1 MQPWEA
7 SLRSLIL
14 VAMALLAL
22 SSGAALSEDMDQPEA
37 PFKSCPKGVRFKADE
52 SGVVVTVIRQGSDK
66 ACFSD
71 DCTHLQ
77 AATAAE
83 LVTKDGENGFIAGPM
98 LSYMFAVEPKVVKDF
113 KWRPAETTSTTFYA
127 VRTDDGGDVNFT
139 LQDIGCA
146 R

>member
-1 MQPWEA
+1 MR
-7 SLRSLIL
+7 LVIL
-14 VAMALLAL
+14 AAMAPLAL
-22 SSGAALSEDMDQPEA
+22 LSSVARSDALDQPEA
-37 PFKSCPKGVRFKADE
+37 LFKSCPKGVLFKADQ
-52 SGVVVTVIRQGSDK
+52 SGVVVTVIRQGSGK

-71 DCTHLQ
+71 DCSQLQ

-83 LVTKDGENGFIAGPM
+83 VVTKEGEHGFIAGPM
-98 LSYMFAVEPKVVKDF
+98 LSYMFAVEPKIVKDF
-113 KWRPAETTSTTFYA
+113 KWRPAETASTTFYT

>member
-1 MQPWEA
+1 
-7 SLRSLIL
+7 
-14 VAMALLAL
+14 MALFAL
-22 SSGAALSEDMDQPEA
+22 SCEEALSDDADQPEA
-37 PFKSCPKGVRFKADE
+37 LLKSCPKGVMFKAYE
-52 SGVVVTVIRQGSDK
+52 SGVVVTVIRQGSGK

-83 LVTKDGENGFIAGPM
+83 LVMKDGEHGFIAGPM

-113 KWRPAETTSTTFYA
+113 TWRPAETASTTFYT
-127 VRTDDGGDVNFT
+127 VRTNDGRDVDFT
-139 LQDIGCA
+139 LQDLGCA